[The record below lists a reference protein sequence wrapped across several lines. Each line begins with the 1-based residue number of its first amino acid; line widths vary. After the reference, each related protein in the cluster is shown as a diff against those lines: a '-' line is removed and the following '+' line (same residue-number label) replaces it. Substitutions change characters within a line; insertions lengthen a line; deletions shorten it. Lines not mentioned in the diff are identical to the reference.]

1 MVLIVRMQNIMK
13 ISLTPLLQVEV
24 EDLDHPGHTLGIFKA
39 LSRWMEGKQV
49 HAVDSLDTVNPTCPQ

>member
-1 MVLIVRMQNIMK
+1 ME

-24 EDLDHPGHTLGIFKA
+24 EDLDSPGHTLGIFKA
-39 LSRWMEGKQV
+39 LSRWLAGKQV